1 MSGMLRSASSLF
13 GDLDVEVELDAPIG
27 AMTWYGIGGRADA
40 LVRPRTI
47 EALTT
52 LASRCARSGASLRV
66 LGAGA
71 NLLVADEGVDGVVV
85 KLDQQTFRDVKYNP
99 DGAIDRMKAM
109 AGADMS
115 KTVMDTA
122 RRGLV
127 GLAHMA
133 GIPATIG
140 GAVRMNA
147 GGAFGAISDTLE
159 TVTCI
164 TRTGEQVTY
173 PKSELRFDYRSTN
186 IPDSIIISAIFHL
199 SEDDPIAVRDRVK
212 EIFSFKKSTQPLA
225 EHSAGCAFKNAIDP
239 VTEQRVSAGK
249 LIDEAKLKGTTIGG
263 ATVSTHHANFITVN
277 PTATAEHV
285 LRLLELVQKRV
296 YESSGV
302 QLERE
307 VVLWRRDEGVS
318 A

>member
-1 MSGMLRSASSLF
+1 MTIRSASSLF

-47 EALTT
+47 DALAT
-52 LASRCARSGASLRV
+52 LAGRCARSDAPLRV

-85 KLDQQTFRDVKYNP
+85 KLDAPVFKEIKYNP
-99 DGAIDRMKAM
+99 DGAVDRMKAM
-109 AGADMS
+109 AGADLS
-115 KTVMDTA
+115 KTIMDTA
-122 RRGLV
+122 RRGLA

-140 GAVRMNA
+140 GAIRMNA
-147 GGAFGAISDTLE
+147 GGAFGAVSDALE
-159 TVTCI
+159 SVTCI
-164 TRTGEQVTY
+164 TRTGDVVTY

-186 IPDSIIISAIFHL
+186 IPDPIIISSIFHL
-199 SEDDPIAVRDRVK
+199 SEDDPIVVRDRVK

-225 EHSAGCAFKNAIDP
+225 EHSAGCAFKNPTDP
-239 VTEQRVSAGK
+239 VTEQRVPAGR
-249 LIDEAKLKGTTIGG
+249 LIDQAKLKGESIGG
-263 ATVSTHHANFITVN
+263 ATVSTHHANFITVD
-277 PTATAEHV
+277 PTATADHV
-285 LRLLELVQKRV
+285 MRLLELVQQRV
-296 YESSGV
+296 YDHSGIEL
-302 QLERE
+302 QRE
-307 VVLWRRDEGVS
+307 VVVWRRDEGVS